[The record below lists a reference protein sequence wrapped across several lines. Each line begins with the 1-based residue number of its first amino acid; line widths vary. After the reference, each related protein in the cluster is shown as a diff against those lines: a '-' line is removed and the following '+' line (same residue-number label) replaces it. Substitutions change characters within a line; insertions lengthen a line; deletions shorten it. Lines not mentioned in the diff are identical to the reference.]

1 MAGVEIK
8 EGFLCPMCMQDL
20 GTVAQLTAHF
30 EDQHANEDKDV
41 INQIKGKN
49 DCMPWVIAHF
59 EDQHANEDK
68 DVINEIKG
76 KNDCMPWVM

>member
-41 INQIKGKN
+41 IN
-49 DCMPWVIAHF
+49 
-59 EDQHANEDK
+59 
-68 DVINEIKG
+68 EIKG